1 VLRVPQVRRVPLEIK
16 VQVVQ
21 LEVKVQQVI
30 KDLKVPKDH
39 KDQKE
44 QVEQQVLP
52 HLEDS
57 LALLEIKAHKVVLVP
72 QVLQV
77 QVR

>member
-1 VLRVPQVRRVPLEIK
+1 MLKVPQVHKVLLEIK

-21 LEVKVQQVI
+21 PEVKVLQVI
-30 KDLKVPKDH
+30 KDLKVLKDH

-44 QVEQQVLP
+44 QEELQVLP

-57 LALLEIKAHKVVLVP
+57 LVLLEIKAHKVVLVQ

-77 QVR
+77 QVQ

>member
-1 VLRVPQVRRVPLEIK
+1 MLRVPQVHRVPLEIK

-21 LEVKVQQVI
+21 PEVKVQQVV

-44 QVEQQVLP
+44 QEELQVLP
-52 HLEDS
+52 HLKDS
-57 LALLEIKAHKVVLVP
+57 LALLEIKAHKVVLDP